1 MRSGS
6 GTIRYYPTLPDAK
19 GSVIID
25 HPQPGENMRPL
36 VRTGSR
42 LARVIYVALFA
53 LVGLWDQPAT
63 AQQTGQATVLTNVSL
78 LDGTGAAA
86 RPAMVRIVG
95 DRIESVGA
103 PNSLRPAPTDR
114 VIDGGG
120 LVLAPGFID
129 THSHADRA
137 LRRGNNALGA
147 LSQGIT
153 TVIVGQDGGS
163 PFPLAE
169 FFAALAQSGTPV
181 NVASYVGHG
190 TLRSRVMGEDFKRH
204 ATSTELERMKTLL
217 EAELTAGA
225 LGLSSGLE
233 YDPGI
238 YSAPA
243 EVVELA
249 KVAAAQNARYIS
261 HIRSEDRTFW
271 AAIDEIINIG
281 RVARLPVQVS
291 HVKIAMKSIWGQADS
306 LVRTL
311 DRARASGV
319 DITADIYP
327 YRYWQSG
334 LTVLFPERNF
344 NDRKAAE
351 FALDQVAPADQITLT
366 NYGPNPSYN
375 GRTLA
380 EVAQS
385 RGIDAPAALMAL
397 IQEAEEASRAGRP
410 ASQTIIAASMVE
422 PDIERLIAWPFANIC
437 TDGELDGRH
446 PRGFGSFPRV
456 LGHYV
461 RDRKVVPLAD
471 AVRKMTS
478 LPASNVGIRDRGRIV
493 PGAFADLVLFDPATV
508 ADRAT
513 PNDPHAVSAGI
524 AKVWVNGVLAYENG
538 TVANARAGHLLRGH

>member
-1 MRSGS
+1 
-6 GTIRYYPTLPDAK
+6 
-19 GSVIID
+19 
-25 HPQPGENMRPL
+25 
-36 VRTGSR
+36 
-42 LARVIYVALFA
+42 LARVIYVAIIA
-53 LVGLWDQPAT
+53 LVGLWDQPAM
-63 AQQTGQATVLTNVSL
+63 AQQGTPATVLINVSL

-86 RPAMVRIVG
+86 RPATVRIVG

-103 PNSLRPAPTDR
+103 PNTLRPGPTDR

-120 LVLAPGFID
+120 LILAPGFID

-169 FFAALAQSGTPV
+169 FFAALAQSGAPI

-190 TLRSRVMGEDFKRH
+190 TLRSRVMGQDFKRH
-204 ATSTELERMKTLL
+204 ATSIELERMKTLL

-238 YSAPA
+238 YSTPA

-271 AAIDEIINIG
+271 TAIDEIINIG

-344 NDRKAAE
+344 TDRQAAE
-351 FALDQVAPADQITLT
+351 FALDQVAPPDQITLT

-478 LPASNVGIRDRGRIV
+478 LPANNVGIRDRGRVV
-493 PGAFADLVLFDPATV
+493 PGAVADLVLFDPATV
-508 ADRAT
+508 ADRAS
-513 PNDPHAVSAGI
+513 PNDPHAVSTGI

-538 TVANARAGHLLRGH
+538 AVTNARAGRVLKRAR